1 MIRRREGKERE
12 GERKKKLNTIM
23 KNRGKGK
30 RKEKKREEERNRVHT
45 NTLQSQPSLCLWSS
59 DLCFRSNDHDSQT
72 TLQPSTPQLYSKKGR
87 GGVERKR
94 ERERKKRAIKREG
107 EG

>member
-1 MIRRREGKERE
+1 
-12 GERKKKLNTIM
+12 M

-45 NTLQSQPSLCLWSS
+45 NTLQSLPSLCLWSS

-72 TLQPSTPQLYSKKGR
+72 TLQPSTSQMYSKKGR
-87 GGVERKR
+87 GGVGRKR
-94 ERERKKRAIKREG
+94 KRGREKRE
-107 EG
+107 EEKERVRDK